1 MPTVMRPRRTPT
13 HRRVTLSVATLAL
26 LTLTGL
32 AAAQTP
38 DMKQADRTYREGAAS
53 YGAAMA
59 AREKGDA
66 EAADAGFATAVAKL
80 TEAQRLLRRDL
91 HRYRYAEALSLRALG
106 RLDAAWAILNALADQ
121 GDEPE
126 VATQARTTVNEI
138 LTGLDKEGH
147 GLIELDCTFGG
158 VEVRV
163 TRRADSAATS
173 GTAVATR
180 APLDRWV
187 GCRTWADPQMLTP
200 GRYAVHLRST
210 QHTAGDAAA
219 VELPVELAPG
229 AHKLVLVHYAIAPTP
244 PVYIQGGGCGG
255 GAYQRVEPATAPITH
270 AVVDR
275 R

>member
-1 MPTVMRPRRTPT
+1 MPMRSI
-13 HRRVTLSVATLAL
+13 HRSRWLPLIGVAAAL
-26 LTLTGL
+26 LSLSSG
-32 AAAQTP
+32 AIAQTD
-38 DMKQADRTYREGAAS
+38 DMKQAERAYREGGERYAA
-53 YGAAMA
+53 ALA
-59 AREKGDA
+59 AREKGNA

-91 HRYRYAEALSLRALG
+91 HRYRYAEALSLRGHG
-106 RLDAAWAILNALADQ
+106 RLDAAWPILSALAEQ

-126 VATQARTTVNEI
+126 VAAQARTTMDEI
-138 LTGLDKEGH
+138 LAGLDKEGH

-158 VEVRV
+158 VEVKV
-163 TRRADSAATS
+163 TPIGGAPR
-173 GTAVATR
+173 GETAPSP

-187 GCRTWADPQMLTP
+187 GCRAWADPQMLTP

-210 QHTAGDAAA
+210 QHTAGETAA

>member
-1 MPTVMRPRRTPT
+1 MPMRSNSRSRWLPL
-13 HRRVTLSVATLAL
+13 VGAAVALLAL
-26 LTLTGL
+26 ATP
-32 AAAQTP
+32 AAAQTAE
-38 DMKQADRTYREGAAS
+38 MKKAERAYSEGAGS
-53 YGAAMA
+53 YSAGLA

-66 EAADAGFATAVAKL
+66 EAAAASFATAVARL
-80 TEAQRLLRRDL
+80 TEAQRLLRGDL

-106 RLDAAWAILNALADQ
+106 RLDAAWPILGAVAGQ

-126 VATQARTTVNEI
+126 IAAQARATIDEI
-138 LTGLDKEGH
+138 LAGLDKEGH

-158 VEVRV
+158 VEVKV
-163 TRRADSAATS
+163 TSVGGAPRSEAGPPSP
-173 GTAVATR
+173 

-187 GCRTWADPQMLTP
+187 GCQSWAEPQMLTP
-200 GRYAVHLRST
+200 GRYAVALRST
-210 QHTAGDAAA
+210 RHTGADAAA
-219 VELPVELAPG
+219 VQLPVELVPG

-255 GAYQRVEPATAPITH
+255 GGYQRVEPATAPIAH